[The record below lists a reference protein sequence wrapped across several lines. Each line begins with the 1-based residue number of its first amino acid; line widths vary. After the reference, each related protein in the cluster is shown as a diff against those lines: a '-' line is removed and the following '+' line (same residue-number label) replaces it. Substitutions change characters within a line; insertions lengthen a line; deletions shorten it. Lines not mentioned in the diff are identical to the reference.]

1 MKNLFNLQLQN
12 GLRVDA
18 DESIRPMT
26 DVLDKNEN
34 LPGIFDRIAYD
45 KCEKVLISIVLLWLR
60 ELLTAGSVLRMF
72 QHAVGDEIFRDGLNR
87 MLNE

>member
-1 MKNLFNLQLQN
+1 MKHLFNLQLQN

-45 KCEKVLISIVLLWLR
+45 KCEKVLISIVLL
-60 ELLTAGSVLRMF
+60 
-72 QHAVGDEIFRDGLNR
+72 
-87 MLNE
+87 